1 MPPTE
6 SLPPTERAATISI
19 LGKNDDGQRFLA
31 GRLGEVNNG
40 APPILT
46 DRPPFLETREHR
58 RFVEFADTVRAHRY
72 IGVCWGPP
80 GIGKTLSARRYAG
93 SDEWEQWQRLV
104 GTNTDPIPAR
114 VLDAR
119 TALWTPTVT
128 ATGHQIDQEVP
139 RACQQVSYAVD
150 YATHGTVDPFVH
162 TESRSSGLTE
172 LLIVDEA
179 DRLKTTG
186 LEQVRDYYDRH
197 TMGLV
202 LIGMPGIEKRLAR
215 YPQLYSRI
223 GFAHE
228 YRPLSTD
235 ELTAVITRRWHTD
248 DLRASTEFDE
258 DVTIAAIARITAG
271 NFRLVDRLLTQIRR
285 VRDINHLD
293 TINTDVVEAAR
304 DALLI
309 GR

>member
-6 SLPPTERAATISI
+6 QPPLESATTVSI

-40 APPILT
+40 APPIPT

-58 RFVEFADTVRAHRY
+58 RFVEFADTVRNHRY

-80 GIGKTLSARRYAG
+80 GVGKTLSARRYAG

-104 GTNTDPIPAR
+104 GTNTDPVPDR
-114 VLDAR
+114 VLKAR

-128 ATGHQIDQEVP
+128 ATGRQIDQEVP
-139 RACQQVSYAVD
+139 RACQQISYAVD
-150 YATHGTVDPFVH
+150 YATHGQVDPFVH
-162 TESRSSGLTE
+162 TESRSSGLTQ
-172 LLIVDEA
+172 LLVVDEA

-186 LEQVRDYYDRH
+186 LEQIRDYYDRH
-197 TMGLV
+197 NMGLI
-202 LIGMPGIEKRLAR
+202 LIGMPGIERRLAR

-228 YRPLSTD
+228 YHPLSTD
-235 ELTAVITRRWHTD
+235 ELTAVLTRRWHAD
-248 DLRASTEFDE
+248 GLRASTAFDE

-271 NFRLVDRLLTQIRR
+271 NFRLVDRLLAQIRR

-293 TINTDVVEAAR
+293 TINPDVVEAAR

>member
-1 MPPTE
+1 MSTTDPPRPLN
-6 SLPPTERAATISI
+6 SL
-19 LGKNDDGQRFLA
+19 LGKNDDGLRFLT
-31 GRLGEVNNG
+31 GDLGEVNPLP
-40 APPILT
+40 PPIPA
-46 DRPPFLETREHR
+46 DRPSFLETKEHR
-58 RFVEFADTVRAHRY
+58 RFAEFADTVRSHRY

-80 GIGKTLSARRYAG
+80 GVGKTLSARHYAG
-93 SDEWEQWQRLV
+93 SDEWEQWQRYL
-104 GTNTDPIPAR
+104 GINPDPIPPR

-128 ATGHQIDQEVP
+128 ATGKQIDQEIP
-139 RACQQVSYAVD
+139 RTCQKISYAID
-150 YATHGTVDPFVH
+150 YATHGEVDPFVH

-172 LLIVDEA
+172 LLIIDEA

-197 TMGLV
+197 TMGLI
-202 LIGMPGIEKRLAR
+202 LIGMPGLEKRLAR

-235 ELTAVITRRWHTD
+235 ELTAVLTRRWRVD
-248 DLRASTEFDE
+248 GLRAANDFDA
-258 DVTIAAIARITAG
+258 DVTIAAIARITGG
-271 NFRLVDRLLTQIRR
+271 NFRLIDRLLTQVRR

-293 TINTDVVEAAR
+293 RITPEVVEAAR
-304 DALLI
+304 EALLI

>member
-1 MPPTE
+1 MSTTDPPRPLN
-6 SLPPTERAATISI
+6 SL
-19 LGKNDDGQRFLA
+19 LGKNDDGLRFLT
-31 GRLGEVNNG
+31 GDLGEVNPLP
-40 APPILT
+40 PPIPA
-46 DRPPFLETREHR
+46 DRPSFLETKEHR
-58 RFVEFADTVRAHRY
+58 RFAELADTVRSHRY

-80 GIGKTLSARRYAG
+80 GVGKTLSARHYAG
-93 SDEWEQWQRLV
+93 SDEWEQWQRYL
-104 GTNTDPIPAR
+104 GINPDPIPPR

-128 ATGHQIDQEVP
+128 ATGKQIDQEIP
-139 RACQQVSYAVD
+139 RTCQKISYAID
-150 YATHGTVDPFVH
+150 YATHGEVDPFVH

-172 LLIVDEA
+172 LLIIDEA

-197 TMGLV
+197 TMGLI
-202 LIGMPGIEKRLAR
+202 LIGMPGLEKRLAR

-235 ELTAVITRRWHTD
+235 ELTAVLTRRWRVD
-248 DLRASTEFDE
+248 GLRAANDFDA
-258 DVTIAAIARITAG
+258 DVTIAAIARITGG
-271 NFRLVDRLLTQIRR
+271 NFRLIDRLLTQVRR

-293 TINTDVVEAAR
+293 RITPEVVEAAR
-304 DALLI
+304 EALLI